1 MTKLILGYP
10 KASDS
15 KMMSLPDPTELS
27 KIFETRFL
35 IIARMNRGWCN
46 VSKKLTLGIY
56 MPSFGR
62 SALALK
68 SVREIRYQIDN
79 LKLELITL
87 FKVEVSLA
95 VNSDPDYSQ
104 EDFDGSVDYFVNRS
118 VNLGGDLN
126 IGLGFSESISN
137 KWDYLWIVG
146 DDEPLGENAVEVIL
160 ETISESN
167 PDLIVG
173 SKGSLIPVSSPD
185 SFQDLNRIFSGT
197 LTFISSCVY
206 KCNYSKEMIEK
217 CLDFAFTSYT
227 HVCMQN
233 LLIQN
238 KMLELVF
245 PVEMQLLCDYHYKVL
260 QDPLK
265 PRREY
270 SYRDSRVFFGKI
282 LTPII
287 TNDENYIRS
296 EFSKWWKANWHR
308 FSMYADTHD
317 FRSDLVFGYSIR
329 FPSLYPWLVL
339 SLLPYWRL
347 KEVLRPVPST
357 RILGDSKSRRWS

>member
-1 MTKLILGYP
+1 
-10 KASDS
+10 
-15 KMMSLPDPTELS
+15 MSE
-27 KIFETRFL
+27 
-35 IIARMNRGWCN
+35 
-46 VSKKLTLGIY
+46 KLTLGIY
-56 MPSFGR
+56 MPSYGR

-68 SVREIRYQIDN
+68 SVREIRRQIDD
-79 LKLELITL
+79 LRLELITL
-87 FKVEVSLA
+87 FNVEVSLA
-95 VNSDPDYSQ
+95 VNSDPDYSK
-104 EDFDGSVDYFVNRS
+104 EDFEDSIDYFVNRAA
-118 VNLGGDLN
+118 NLGGDLN
-126 IGLGFSESISN
+126 IGLGFSESIL
-137 KWDYLWIVG
+137 KEWDYLWIVG
-146 DDEPLGENAVEVIL
+146 DDEPLGVNAVEVIL

-173 SKGSLIPVSSPD
+173 SKGSLVPVSSVN
-185 SFQDLNRIFSGT
+185 SFQDLNRNFSGT

-206 KCNYSKEMIEK
+206 KCKYSKEMIEK
-217 CLDFAFTSYT
+217 CLEFAFTSYT

-238 KMLELVF
+238 KMLELVI

-296 EFSKWWKANWHR
+296 EFSKWWRENWHR
-308 FSMYADTHD
+308 FSMYADIHD
-317 FRSDLVFGYSIR
+317 FRSDLLFGYSKR
-329 FPSLYPWLVL
+329 YPRLYPWLAL
-339 SLLPYWRL
+339 SLLPYWRF
-347 KEVLRPVPST
+347 KEVLRPVPRT
-357 RILGDSKSRRWS
+357 RIPRDS

>member
-1 MTKLILGYP
+1 
-10 KASDS
+10 
-15 KMMSLPDPTELS
+15 
-27 KIFETRFL
+27 
-35 IIARMNRGWCN
+35 
-46 VSKKLTLGIY
+46 

-68 SVREIRYQIDN
+68 SVKEIRRQINN
-79 LKLELITL
+79 LNLGLLIR
-87 FKVEVSLA
+87 FNVEVSLA
-95 VNSDPDYSQ
+95 VNSDLDYSQ
-104 EDFDGSVDYFVNRS
+104 DDFDGAVDYFVNRAA
-118 VNLGGDLN
+118 NLGADLN
-126 IGLGFSESISN
+126 IGLGFSESIS
-137 KWDYLWIVG
+137 KEWDYLWIVG

-160 ETISESN
+160 ETISKSN

-173 SKGSLIPVSSPD
+173 SKGSMVPVSSVD

-197 LTFISSCVY
+197 LTFITSCVY
-206 KCNYSKEMIEK
+206 KCKYSKEMIDK
-217 CLDFAFTSYT
+217 CLEFAFTSYT

-238 KMLELVF
+238 KMLELVM

-296 EFSKWWKANWHR
+296 EFFKWWKANWHR
-308 FSMYADTHD
+308 FSMYADIDD
-317 FRSDLVFGYSIR
+317 FRSDLVFGYSKR
-329 FPSLYPWLVL
+329 FPRLYPLLGL
-339 SLLPYWRL
+339 SLLPYWRF
-347 KEVLRPVPST
+347 KEVLRPVPRT
-357 RILGDSKSRRWS
+357 RIPIDSKARRWT